1 MRLGVLIEGPQFGAA
16 LLFDQPLPLR
26 IHMLSNEKAP
36 MRLLLATTL
45 ASLLALGSGAEAQVL
60 KPGLQPGL
68 TRAPDSARKI
78 SLAEAIRL
86 AQQNSP
92 QAIQAEGTERTSKAA
107 RVSAIGAIMPSATLS
122 AGRVIQFGGGQTRTN
137 QNGEQVA
144 IASAPTNSTG
154 LSLNMTLFDGGQR
167 LYNLRTAKS
176 QIDAAQA
183 NRVAVKYNVAL
194 SVKQQYYA
202 VLAAI
207 ESEDAAR
214 FQMAQAN
221 EQFKTSIAKVR
232 AGVATRSDSLR
243 GVIQVGNAQ
252 LALINAQS
260 SKEAADASL
269 TRLVGSEVPVTAD
282 PKSLQENMAALPDSA
297 ELAGLAKNG
306 PAVEQARANLDAAEE
321 SRKASKATYLPS
333 LSANYSRT
341 GSGVDPRFGLGND
354 PYAYNGRLSFSLS
367 YPIFNNFQREEQVV
381 RAKVAEVNA
390 QATLRDTQ
398 LGAQESLTQYIGAL
412 RGASQRVAVQVA
424 SVTAAEEDVRVQQ
437 QRYNIGASTLLDLIT
452 SQAALAQAQQALI
465 QARYD
470 YRIARAQL
478 EALIGRE
485 LK

>member
-1 MRLGVLIEGPQFGAA
+1 MA
-16 LLFDQPLPLR
+16 
-26 IHMLSNEKAP
+26 
-36 MRLLLATTL
+36 
-45 ASLLALGSGAEAQVL
+45 LALSFASGAGAGAQVL

-68 TRAPDSARKI
+68 TRSPDSARKL
-78 SLAEAIRL
+78 SLEEAIRM
-86 AQQNSP
+86 AQRNSP
-92 QAIQAEGTERTSKAA
+92 DAIQAEGTERTSKAA
-107 RVSAIGAIMPSATLS
+107 RVSAIGAIMPSASLS
-122 AGRVIQFGGGQTRTN
+122 AGRTIQFGGGQTRIN
-137 QNGEQVA
+137 QNGEQVTV
-144 IASAPTNSTG
+144 ASDPVNSTG
-154 LSLNMTLFDGGQR
+154 LNLNMTLFDGGQR
-167 LYNLRTAKS
+167 LYNLRTTKS
-176 QIDAAQA
+176 QIEAAEA

-194 SVKQQYYA
+194 NVKQQYYA

-214 FQMAQAN
+214 FQMAQAT

-282 PKSLQENMAALPDSA
+282 PASIQENLAALPDSA
-297 ELAGLAKNG
+297 ELAALAKNG

-333 LSANYSRT
+333 LSASYSRS
-341 GSGVDPRFGLGND
+341 GSGTDKRFGLGDD
-354 PYAYNGRLSFSLS
+354 PFSYNGRLSFSLS

-398 LGAQESLTQYIGAL
+398 LAAQESLTQNIGAL
-412 RGASQRVAVQVA
+412 RSASQRVAVQVA
-424 SVTAAEEDVRVQQ
+424 SVAAAEEDVRVQQ

-452 SQAALAQAQQALI
+452 SQAALATAQQALI

-485 LK
+485 LL

>member
-1 MRLGVLIEGPQFGAA
+1 MSPNAR
-16 LLFDQPLPLR
+16 QP
-26 IHMLSNEKAP
+26 A
-36 MRLLLATTL
+36 RLLPATTL
-45 ASLLALGSGAEAQVL
+45 ALALALASGTGAGAQVL

-68 TRAPDSARKI
+68 TRSPGSARKI
-78 SLAEAIRL
+78 SLDEAIRM
-86 AQQNSP
+86 AQRNSP
-92 QAIQAEGTERTSKAA
+92 QAVQAEGTERTSKAA
-107 RVSAIGAIMPSATLS
+107 RVSAIGAILPSASLS
-122 AGRVIQFGGGQTRTN
+122 AGRTIQFGGGQTRIN
-137 QNGEQVA
+137 QNGEQVTV
-144 IASAPTNSTG
+144 ASDPVNSTG
-154 LSLNMTLFDGGQR
+154 LNLNMTLFDGGQR

-176 QIDAAQA
+176 QIEAAEA

-194 SVKQQYYA
+194 DVKQQYYA

-214 FQMAQAN
+214 LQMAQAS

-260 SKEAADASL
+260 NKEAADASL

-282 PKSLQENMAALPDSA
+282 PKSIQENLAALPDSA
-297 ELAGLAKNG
+297 ELAALAKNG

-333 LSANYSRT
+333 LSASYSRT
-341 GSGVDPRFGLGND
+341 GSGTDPRFGLGDD
-354 PYAYNGRLSFSLS
+354 PFSYNGRLSFSLS
-367 YPIFNNFQREEQVV
+367 YPIFNNFNREEQVV

-398 LGAQESLTQYIGAL
+398 LAAQQSLTQNIGAL

-424 SVTAAEEDVRVQQ
+424 SVAAAEEDVRVQQ

-452 SQAALAQAQQALI
+452 SQAALATAQQALI

-478 EALIGRE
+478 EALIGRD
-485 LK
+485 LQ

>member
-1 MRLGVLIEGPQFGAA
+1 MSLNDRNPTS
-16 LLFDQPLPLR
+16 LLPA
-26 IHMLSNEKAP
+26 I
-36 MRLLLATTL
+36 TL
-45 ASLLALGSGAEAQVL
+45 ALVLVLASGTEAGAQVL
-60 KPGLQPGL
+60 QPGLQPGL
-68 TRAPDSARKI
+68 TRSPDSARKI
-78 SLAEAIRL
+78 SLDEAIRM
-86 AQQNSP
+86 AQLNSP

-107 RVSAIGAIMPSATLS
+107 RVSAIGAILPSVSLS
-122 AGRVIQFGGGQTRTN
+122 AGKSIQFGGAQTRLN
-137 QNGEQVA
+137 QNGEEVTT
-144 IASAPTNSTG
+144 SSDPVNSTG
-154 LSLNMTLFDGGQR
+154 LNLNMTLFDGGQR
-167 LYNLRTAKS
+167 LYNMRTSKS
-176 QIDAAQA
+176 QIEAAAA

-194 SVKQQYYA
+194 TVKQQYFA

-214 FQMAQAN
+214 LQMAQAT

-269 TRLVGSEVPVTAD
+269 TRLVGSQVPVTAD
-282 PKSLQENMAALPDSA
+282 PRSIQENLAALPDSA

-333 LSANYSRT
+333 LSASYSRSGT
-341 GSGVDPRFGLGND
+341 GTDTRFGLGHD
-354 PYAYNGRLSFSLS
+354 PFTYNGRLNFSLS

-398 LGAQESLTQYIGAL
+398 LAAQESLTQNIGAL

-424 SVTAAEEDVRVQQ
+424 SVAAAEEDVRVQQ

-452 SQAALAQAQQALI
+452 SQAALATAQQALI

-485 LK
+485 LQ

>member
-1 MRLGVLIEGPQFGAA
+1 MLPSATLA
-16 LLFDQPLPLR
+16 LL
-26 IHMLSNEKAP
+26 
-36 MRLLLATTL
+36 LLF
-45 ASLLALGSGAEAQVL
+45 ASAASAQVL

-107 RVSAIGAIMPSATLS
+107 RVSAVGAILPSASLS
-122 AGRVIQFGGGQTRTN
+122 AGRTIQFGGGQTRVN
-137 QNGEQVA
+137 QNGEQVT
-144 IASAPTNSTG
+144 IASAPVNSTG
-154 LSLNMTLFDGGQR
+154 LNLNMTLFDGGQR

-176 QIDAAQA
+176 QIEAAEA

-194 SVKQQYYA
+194 NVKQQYYA

-252 LALINAQS
+252 LALITAQS
-260 SKEAADASL
+260 NKEAADASL

-282 PKSLQENMAALPDSA
+282 PNSVQENMAALPDSA
-297 ELAGLAKNG
+297 ELAALAKNG
-306 PAVEQARANLDAAEE
+306 PAVLQARAELDAAEE

-333 LSANYSRT
+333 LSASYSRS
-341 GSGVDPRFGLGND
+341 GSGVDSRFGLGPD
-354 PYAYNGRLSFSLS
+354 PFSYNGRLSFSLS

-390 QATLRDTQ
+390 QASLRDTE
-398 LGAQESLTQYIGAL
+398 LGAQESLTQNIGAL

-424 SVTAAEEDVRVQQ
+424 SVAAAEEDVRVQQ

-452 SQAALAQAQQALI
+452 SQAALAQAQQSLI

-485 LK
+485 LQ

>member
-1 MRLGVLIEGPQFGAA
+1 MA
-16 LLFDQPLPLR
+16 LNRNTP
-26 IHMLSNEKAP
+26 
-36 MRLLLATTL
+36 ATALTATML
-45 ASLLALGSGAEAQVL
+45 ASLLLFSPAAGAQVL

-68 TRAPDSARKI
+68 TRGPDSARKI

-86 AQQNSP
+86 AQLNSP

-107 RVSAIGAIMPSATLS
+107 KVSAVGAIFPSASLS
-122 AGRVIQFGGGQTRTN
+122 AGRTIQFGGGQTRVN
-137 QNGEQVA
+137 QNGEQVT
-144 IASAPTNSTG
+144 IASAPVNSTG
-154 LSLNMTLFDGGQR
+154 LNLNMTLFDGGQR

-176 QIDAAQA
+176 QIESAEA

-194 SVKQQYYA
+194 NVKQQYYA

-214 FQMAQAN
+214 FQMGQAN
-221 EQFKTSIAKVR
+221 EQFRTSIAKVR

-243 GVIQVGNAQ
+243 GVIQLGNAQ
-252 LALINAQS
+252 LALITAQS
-260 SKEAADASL
+260 NKEAADASL

-282 PKSLQENMAALPDSA
+282 PASVQENMAALPDSA
-297 ELAGLAKNG
+297 ELATLAKNG
-306 PAVEQARANLDAAEE
+306 PAVLQARAELDAAEE
-321 SRKASKATYLPS
+321 SRKASKAPYLPS
-333 LSANYSRT
+333 LSASYSRT
-341 GSGVDPRFGLGND
+341 GSGTDKRFGLGDD
-354 PYAYNGRLSFSLS
+354 PFSYNGRLSFSLS
-367 YPIFNNFQREEQVV
+367 YPVFNNFSREEQVV
-381 RAKVAEVNA
+381 RAKVAEINA

-424 SVTAAEEDVRVQQ
+424 SVAAAEEDVRVQQ
-437 QRYNIGASTLLDLIT
+437 QRYNIGASVLLDLIT
-452 SQAALAQAQQALI
+452 SQAALAQAQQSLI

-485 LK
+485 LQ

>member
-1 MRLGVLIEGPQFGAA
+1 MVLNDKTPTKLYAA
-16 LLFDQPLPLR
+16 T
-26 IHMLSNEKAP
+26 MLA
-36 MRLLLATTL
+36 LLLAI
-45 ASLLALGSGAEAQVL
+45 GSRAGAQVRT
-60 KPGLQPGL
+60 GLQPGL
-68 TRAPDSARKI
+68 THGPASARRI

-92 QAIQAEGTERTSKAA
+92 LAIQAEGTERTSKAA
-107 RVSAIGAIMPSATLS
+107 RVSAIGAILPSASLS
-122 AGRVIQFGGGQTRTN
+122 MGRVIQFGGAQTRVN
-137 QNGEQVA
+137 QNGETVA
-144 IASAPTNSTG
+144 IAAAPTNSTG

-176 QIDAAQA
+176 QIDAAEA

-194 SVKQQYYA
+194 TVKQQYYA

-214 FQMAQAN
+214 LQMAQAN

-260 SKEAADASL
+260 SKEAADAAL
-269 TRLVGSEVPVTAD
+269 TRLVGSPQPVTAD
-282 PKSLQENMAALPDSA
+282 PASIQENMAALPDSA
-297 ELAGLAKNG
+297 ELAVLAMSG
-306 PAVEQARANLDAAEE
+306 PAVQQARANVEAAQE
-321 SRKASKATYLPS
+321 SRKASKTTYLPS
-333 LSANYSRT
+333 LSASYSRT
-341 GSGVDPRFGLGND
+341 GSGIDPRFGLGD
-354 PYAYNGRLSFSLS
+354 QPFSYNGRLSFSLS
-367 YPIFNNFQREEQVV
+367 YPVFNNFQREEQVV
-381 RAKVAEVNA
+381 RATVAETNA
-390 QATLRDTQ
+390 IATFRDTE
-398 LGAQESLTQYIGAL
+398 LAAQESLTQYIGAL

-424 SVTAAEEDVRVQQ
+424 SVAAAEEDVRVQQ

-452 SQAALAQAQQALI
+452 SQASLATAQQALI

-478 EALIGRE
+478 EALIGKE
-485 LK
+485 LQ

>member
-1 MRLGVLIEGPQFGAA
+1 MIMALNRRTPGIVL
-16 LLFDQPLPLR
+16 
-26 IHMLSNEKAP
+26 S
-36 MRLLLATTL
+36 ATTL
-45 ASLLALGSGAEAQVL
+45 ALLLVSGSAVRAQVL

-68 TRAPDSARKI
+68 TRSPDSARKI

-86 AQQNSP
+86 AQLNSP
-92 QAIQAEGTERTSKAA
+92 LAIQAEGTERTSKAA
-107 RVSAIGAIMPSATLS
+107 KVSAVGAILPSASLN
-122 AGRVIQFGGGQTRTN
+122 AGRTIQFGGGQTRVN
-137 QNGEQVA
+137 QNGEQVT
-144 IASAPTNSTG
+144 IASTPVNSTG
-154 LSLNMTLFDGGQR
+154 LNLNMTLFDGGQR

-176 QIDAAQA
+176 QIAAAEA

-194 SVKQQYYA
+194 NVKQQYYA

-214 FQMAQAN
+214 FQMGQAN
-221 EQFKTSIAKVR
+221 EQFRTSIAKVR

-252 LALINAQS
+252 LALITAQS
-260 SKEAADASL
+260 NKEAGDAAL

-282 PKSLQENMAALPDSA
+282 PNSVQENMAALPDSA
-297 ELAGLAKNG
+297 ELATLAKNG
-306 PAVEQARANLDAAEE
+306 PAVEQARAELDAAEE

-333 LSANYSRT
+333 LSASYSRS
-341 GSGVDPRFGLGND
+341 GSGVDSRFGLGPD
-354 PYAYNGRLSFSLS
+354 PFSYNGRLSFSLS
-367 YPIFNNFQREEQVV
+367 YPIFNNFAREEQVV
-381 RAKVAEVNA
+381 RAKVAEINA
-390 QATLRDTQ
+390 QASLRDTQ

-424 SVTAAEEDVRVQQ
+424 SVAAAEEDVRVQQ

-452 SQAALAQAQQALI
+452 SQAALAQAQQSLI

-470 YRIARAQL
+470 YRIARVQL

-485 LK
+485 LQ